1 MSLLLSFKKDYINYL
16 ASIILPAIITAFTIP
31 IFKRMLGAAHYGQY
45 SLLNNA
51 ALITATISSGWITQ
65 SISRHYQISENKSL
79 FKKQSIQLSLIF
91 QLIVLLPI
99 LITVFCIQHDAL
111 FAILFCVFTLT
122 CAMQFSMMVIAQANF
137 LSGKTIFSESIRS
150 IGFLALGFLLL
161 RWIKIDFVYAL
172 FIASI
177 SAFGMSVLYLKLQTT
192 NTSELTSEAKTTPK
206 QIIQLAQQF
215 FKYGAPLSLWFVVVY
230 VYAYIDKIAMLK
242 YFGAN
247 IQGNYQ
253 AMFDLLSK
261 GFTLIISPVL
271 ISLFPI
277 ITLAYKQGKQAD
289 IKNLIRK
296 IILYEILGYALVSIG
311 YFWFGANILLQILSV
326 PNETIY
332 KQLGFIIITGT
343 FIWQI
348 AMVVNKI
355 FELQMKSLQMLY
367 AAIITL
373 LLQLLYYYF
382 IHNTNSPLMISL
394 GYLFASVSYL
404 FTLLLFILFSS
415 NTSTNKL

>member
-1 MSLLLSFKKDYINYL
+1 MSLLLGFKKDYFNYL

-31 IFKRMLGAAHYGQY
+31 IFKRMLGAEHYGQY
-45 SLLNNA
+45 ALLNNA

-65 SISRHYQISENKSL
+65 SISRYYQISEKKML

-99 LITVFCIQHDAL
+99 LITVFCIQQNAF
-111 FAILFCVFTLT
+111 FAILFCVLTLT

-150 IGFLALGFLLL
+150 IGFLTLGFLLL

-177 SAFGMSVLYLKLQTT
+177 IAFGLSVLYLKIQTT
-192 NTSELTSEAKTTPK
+192 NISDLTSKAKTTPK
-206 QIIQLAQQF
+206 EIIQLAKQF
-215 FKYGAPLSLWFVVVY
+215 FRYGAPLSLWFVVVY
-230 VYAYIDKIAMLK
+230 VYAYIDKVAMLK

-277 ITLAYKQGKQAD
+277 ITLAYKQGKQED

-326 PNETIY
+326 PNETLFI
-332 KQLGFIIITGT
+332 QLGFIIITGT

-355 FELQMKSLQMLY
+355 FELQMKSLKMLY

-373 LLQLLYYYF
+373 LLQLLYYFF
-382 IHNTNSPLMISL
+382 IRNTNSPLMISL

-404 FTLLLFILFSS
+404 CVLLFFILFSS
-415 NTSTNKL
+415 NTSTHKL

>member
-1 MSLLLSFKKDYINYL
+1 
-16 ASIILPAIITAFTIP
+16 
-31 IFKRMLGAAHYGQY
+31 
-45 SLLNNA
+45 
-51 ALITATISSGWITQ
+51 
-65 SISRHYQISENKSL
+65 
-79 FKKQSIQLSLIF
+79 
-91 QLIVLLPI
+91 
-99 LITVFCIQHDAL
+99 
-111 FAILFCVFTLT
+111 
-122 CAMQFSMMVIAQANF
+122 MQFSMMVIAQANF

-150 IGFLALGFLLL
+150 IGFLVLGFLLL

-177 SAFGMSVLYLKLQTT
+177 SAFSMSVLYLKMQTT
-192 NTSELTSEAKTTPK
+192 NSSELTSEAKTTPK

-277 ITLAYKQGKQAD
+277 ITLAYKEGKQAD

-326 PNETIY
+326 PNETIFI
-332 KQLGFIIITGT
+332 QLGFIIITGT

-373 LLQLLYYYF
+373 LLQLLYYFF
-382 IHNTNSPLMISL
+382 IRNTNSPLMISL

-404 FTLLLFILFSS
+404 FTLLVFILFSS
-415 NTSTNKL
+415 NNSSNKL

>member
-1 MSLLLSFKKDYINYL
+1 
-16 ASIILPAIITAFTIP
+16 
-31 IFKRMLGAAHYGQY
+31 
-45 SLLNNA
+45 
-51 ALITATISSGWITQ
+51 
-65 SISRHYQISENKSL
+65 
-79 FKKQSIQLSLIF
+79 
-91 QLIVLLPI
+91 
-99 LITVFCIQHDAL
+99 
-111 FAILFCVFTLT
+111 
-122 CAMQFSMMVIAQANF
+122 
-137 LSGKTIFSESIRS
+137 
-150 IGFLALGFLLL
+150 
-161 RWIKIDFVYAL
+161 
-172 FIASI
+172 
-177 SAFGMSVLYLKLQTT
+177 
-192 NTSELTSEAKTTPK
+192 
-206 QIIQLAQQF
+206 
-215 FKYGAPLSLWFVVVY
+215 
-230 VYAYIDKIAMLK
+230 
-242 YFGAN
+242 
-247 IQGNYQ
+247 
-253 AMFDLLSK
+253 
-261 GFTLIISPVL
+261 
-271 ISLFPI
+271 
-277 ITLAYKQGKQAD
+277 
-289 IKNLIRK
+289 
-296 IILYEILGYALVSIG
+296 VSIG